1 MKRIGDNMT
10 GDTSPEGFRHLVGP
24 DRVHRDLY
32 TDPGVYASEQARLWT
47 RAWVY
52 VGHESQTPAVG
63 DYYTTEIAG
72 QSLIMLR
79 KSPQEVTVLMNRCAH
94 KGSQLVH
101 EREGNCGKMLRCP
114 YHAWTYRLDG
124 SLLSIPLKND
134 YEGTGLSSCPSGKG
148 LSSPGASMNY
158 KGFVF
163 VRISEEGPDFMSYFG
178 EALATL
184 DNMVARA
191 PDGELAVLGQPLRSR
206 IDCNWKL
213 YLENV
218 NDTVHPISTHESA
231 ASAAK
236 AVAQTLPEGGDAV
249 LAMEQLLPFG
259 AGYSFY
265 AEMGARVLPQGH
277 SVLGTKFS
285 IHTGYAPLP
294 DYQEELEARHGPE
307 AAQRILQFSPQNTV
321 LYPSLAAKASPMILR
336 VLRPLAV
343 DRTLVEIW
351 AFAPKNAPARLRQ
364 RAASYARLVFSPMSV
379 VAHDDV
385 HLFESQQRGLLCS
398 GNEWLSLHRGY
409 RDGEIDQGAT
419 SMDSGNNEWVI
430 RNQHR
435 GWLALMG
442 DVA

>member
-1 MKRIGDNMT
+1 MREFSSTTPLRSLI
-10 GDTSPEGFRHLVGP
+10 EP

-32 TDPGVYASEQARLWT
+32 VDPDLYRAEVERLWK

-52 VGHESQTPAVG
+52 LGHESQIPNVG
-63 DYYTTEIAG
+63 DYATIDIVG

-79 KSPQEVTVLMNRCAH
+79 KSATEVVSLMNRCAH

-101 EREGNCGKMLRCP
+101 ERQGNCGKFLRCP
-114 YHAWTYRLDG
+114 YHAWTYKLDG
-124 SLLSIPLKND
+124 SLLSVPLKND
-134 YEGTGLSSCPSGKG
+134 YEGTQLSSCPSGKG
-148 LSSPGASMNY
+148 LSSPGATMNY
-158 KGFVF
+158 QGFVF
-163 VRISEEGPDFMSYFG
+163 VRLSEEGPDFESYFG

-184 DNMVARA
+184 DNIIARA
-191 PDGELAVLGQPLRSR
+191 PEGGVEVLGKPLRNIIR
-206 IDCNWKL
+206 CNWKL

-236 AVAQTLPEGGDAV
+236 HVSEHLPEDSDTV

-265 AEMGARVLPQGH
+265 SEMGARVLPHGH

-294 DYQEELEARHGPE
+294 DYQASLESRYGKDE
-307 AAQRILQFSPQNTV
+307 AERILSFSPQNTV
-321 LYPSLAAKASPMILR
+321 LYPSLAAKASPMVLR
-336 VLRPLAV
+336 VIRPLSV
-343 DRTLVEIW
+343 DETMIEVW

-385 HLFESQQRGLLCS
+385 HLFESQQQGLQCA

-409 RDGEIDQGAT
+409 RDGEIEAGAI
-419 SMDSGNNEWVI
+419 SLDSGNNELVI

-435 GWLALMG
+435 GWLGLME
-442 DVA
+442 DAS

>member
-1 MKRIGDNMT
+1 MT
-10 GDTSPEGFRHLVGP
+10 GSASLENFQHLVDL

-32 TDPGVYASEQARLWT
+32 TDPVVYAREQTRLWT
-47 RAWVY
+47 HAWVY

-72 QSLIMLR
+72 QALLMLR
-79 KSPQEVTVLMNRCAH
+79 RSPSEVTVLMNRCAH

-101 EREGNCGKMLRCP
+101 ERHGNCGKVLRCP

-124 SLLSIPLKND
+124 SLLAIPLKND
-134 YEGTGLSSCPSGKG
+134 YEGTRLSSCPSEKG
-148 LSSPGASMNY
+148 LSAPGATMNY

-163 VRISEEGPDFMSYFG
+163 VRLSDEGPDFESYFG

-184 DNMVARA
+184 DNLVARA
-191 PDGELAVLGQPLRSR
+191 PDGELSVLGQPLRNV
-206 IDCNWKL
+206 IQCNWKL

-236 AVAQTLPEGGDAV
+236 EVAQSLPESSDAV

-259 AGYSFY
+259 AGYTFY
-265 AEMGARVLPQGH
+265 SEMGARVMPYGH
-277 SVLGTKFS
+277 SVLGTRFS

-294 DYQEELEARHGPE
+294 DYQRELEACHGE
-307 AAQRILQFSPQNTV
+307 AAAKDILQFSPQNTV

-336 VLRPLAV
+336 IVRPLAV

-351 AFAPKNAPARLRQ
+351 ALAPKHGPARLRQ

-385 HLFESQQRGLLCS
+385 HLFESQQRALMCS
-398 GNEWLSLHRGY
+398 GNAWLSLHRGY
-409 RDGEIDQGAT
+409 QEGEVDQPSA

-442 DVA
+442 EHA